1 MRIGKNRKNRDG
13 SEPELRPVPIYQN
26 RPYLP
31 TYVLTEG
38 FIERKKL
45 NKFISTK
52 IIELQKQAD
61 SLDEN

>member
-1 MRIGKNRKNRDG
+1 MPISEVRATLNRYD
-13 SEPELRPVPIYQN
+13 ID
-26 RPYLP
+26 YLP
-31 TYVLTEG
+31 VTDKSDKIEG

-61 SLDEN
+61 SLG